1 MLSLKMISTPLIR
14 LKNVSKSYSAENPA
28 AVSGINFSISK
39 GDFAAIIGES
49 GSGKSTL
56 LKLIFGTVAPNEGE
70 IFYNEEHVLGPQEKL
85 IPGHEKMKMVTQDF
99 NLNPYARVYDNIAG
113 MLSNDDIQAKQ
124 RKTWEMMEFLG
135 IDKLAEKRIVDLS
148 GGEQQRVAIARA
160 IITEPE
166 VLLLDEP
173 FSQIDAIL
181 KNQLRADLKRL
192 CHYLGIT
199 IILVSHDPQDALS
212 LADHLIVIQKGR
224 VIQEGNPKQI
234 TENPVS
240 GYIASLLG
248 NASVFTSRQANEC
261 FGLNIKL
268 DQELIIY
275 PHDVIV
281 GNGEIQGIV
290 KQVHFNLFY
299 DLLQIQ
305 IGNCILKSISMQ
317 PNLYPIGESVLIQI
331 TDYHL
336 TEVNT

>member
-1 MLSLKMISTPLIR
+1 MISTPLIR
-14 LKNVSKSYSAENPA
+14 LMNVSKSYSVENPA
-28 AVSGINFSISK
+28 AVSDVNLSISK

-56 LKLIFGTVAPNEGE
+56 LKMIFGTVSPNGGE
-70 IFYNEEHVLGPQEKL
+70 IFYNEEHVLGPHEKL

-113 MLSNDDIQAKQ
+113 MLSNEDIEAKQ
-124 RKTWEMMEFLG
+124 HKTWEMMEFLG

-192 CHYLGIT
+192 CQYLGIT

-212 LADHLIVIQKGR
+212 LADHLVVIQKGR
-224 VIQEGNPKQI
+224 IIQEGTPKQI

-240 GYIASLLG
+240 GYIARLLG

-261 FGLNIKL
+261 FGLRIKS

-275 PHDVIV
+275 PHDVTL
-281 GNGEIQGIV
+281 GSGEMDGIV
-290 KQVHFNLFY
+290 KQIHFYLFY
-299 DLLQIQ
+299 DLLHIQ
-305 IGNCILKSISMQ
+305 VGNCILKAVSM
-317 PNLYPIGESVLIQI
+317 PVNLYGVGENVLVELV
-331 TDYHL
+331 DYHVS
-336 TEVNT
+336 EINA